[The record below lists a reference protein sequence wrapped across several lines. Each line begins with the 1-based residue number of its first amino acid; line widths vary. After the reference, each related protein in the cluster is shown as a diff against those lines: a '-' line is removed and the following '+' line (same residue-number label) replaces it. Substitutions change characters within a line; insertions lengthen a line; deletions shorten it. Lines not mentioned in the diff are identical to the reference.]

1 MTCQSSRTASLVTT
15 DQPQRCGVSAGPYIR
30 SAAALQPLNGSLYL
44 SCILPTESTSQDN
57 MLCWRGQP
65 LSSCLLAAAL
75 FGGSAIGRE
84 STLETCKLRVERI
97 LNGTETFGAI
107 SNETIGP
114 FLYTG
119 PVHGI
124 SFVDGQISR
133 DDFITI
139 TTQGMSLD
147 LGLSGIV

>member
-1 MTCQSSRTASLVTT
+1 
-15 DQPQRCGVSAGPYIR
+15 
-30 SAAALQPLNGSLYL
+30 
-44 SCILPTESTSQDN
+44 

-65 LSSCLLAAAL
+65 LPSCLLAAAL

-84 STLETCKLRVERI
+84 STFDACKYRVERI
-97 LNGTETFGAI
+97 LNGTDTFGAI

-119 PVHGI
+119 PVRGI
-124 SFVDGQISR
+124 NFEDGQVSR

-139 TTQGMSLD
+139 TTQGMSLNP
-147 LGLSGIV
+147 GLSGVVRVANLTME